1 MAPLMRRSWRK
12 NCLLRTDVKKE
23 REDEKQDEEEDGER
37 AESLST
43 PMQDSERSASI
54 LPDLPTDHTLRSFAT
69 QEIKNDGSRTFG
81 HHCPQNAA

>member
-43 PMQDSERSASI
+43 PMQR
-54 LPDLPTDHTLRSFAT
+54 F
-69 QEIKNDGSRTFG
+69 
-81 HHCPQNAA
+81 